1 MAGIVTPSFLFGLML
16 PFLFAGSVIV
26 IVWIIVFLYMV
37 YVFIETFAGSI
48 VKIKDIFNSHKSYS
62 LDNTVNT
69 KEPDD
74 IDAF

>member
-1 MAGIVTPSFLFGLML
+1 
-16 PFLFAGSVIV
+16 
-26 IVWIIVFLYMV
+26 MV